1 MADNLLIQG
10 LFSASKDGDVQMI
23 QDLLENVKIDINH
36 RDDEG
41 QTALYTACEEG
52 KTEIVKMLLDS
63 NADPNICTKEQQ
75 CTPLTIAA
83 KNGHVKVIS
92 QLLEKNAEIDYKD
105 YDGWTALF
113 WACWKEKDEVVAI
126 LLDANADP
134 NICRITKNRS
144 PLIEAAE
151 RGYPTIVEKLLAAKN
166 IDVNHRDND
175 GDTALMTAVEH
186 GCVKIVEMLLEA
198 KADPNIN
205 KKSTSTENSPLMIAA
220 KNGHLEIVKSLVEN
234 GAKVNYKDENEKTAL
249 KIAKHEKEAGN
260 GGTHMGELVNF
271 LQDAKADYK
280 IGALL
285 E

>member
-1 MADNLLIQG
+1 MG
-10 LFSASKDGDVQMI
+10 
-23 QDLLENVKIDINH
+23 
-36 RDDEG
+36 
-41 QTALYTACEEG
+41 
-52 KTEIVKMLLDS
+52 
-63 NADPNICTKEQQ
+63 DPNIFR
-75 CTPLTIAA
+75 
-83 KNGHVKVIS
+83 IS
-92 QLLEKNAEIDYKD
+92 
-105 YDGWTALF
+105 
-113 WACWKEKDEVVAI
+113 
-126 LLDANADP
+126 
-134 NICRITKNRS
+134 KNRS

-249 KIAKHEKEAGN
+249 KVAKHEKEAEMEDHTWEN
-260 GGTHMGELVNF
+260 
-271 LQDAKADYK
+271 
-280 IGALL
+280 LL
-285 E
+285 IFCKMPRLTTKLG